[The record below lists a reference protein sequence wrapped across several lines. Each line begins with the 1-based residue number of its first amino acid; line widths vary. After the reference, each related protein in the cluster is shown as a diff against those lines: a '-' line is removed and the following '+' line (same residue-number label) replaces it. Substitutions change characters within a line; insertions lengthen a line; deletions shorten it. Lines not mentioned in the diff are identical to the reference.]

1 MISRLQDY
9 PEPDKVEWGQFHM
22 AEAVRIENRPPKVS
36 MSGAWAEE
44 AGNGSNLGQEHRLK
58 REIGEQTE

>member
-9 PEPDKVEWGQFHM
+9 LEPDKVESGQFHM

-36 MSGAWAEE
+36 MLGAWAEE
-44 AGNGSNLGQEHRLK
+44 TGSGLNLEQEHRLK
-58 REIGEQTE
+58 REGGELTE